1 MRKVAL
7 IALFATGTALG
18 SYAVAQTAP
27 GPVAQS
33 SSGGGDVQALPQASR
48 PHGFQQLTRA
58 DMDALTDARVAGIQA
73 GLKLNPEQQKL
84 WPALELAIRGMAADR
99 AARMERMRSGERP
112 TPPTDLMERLDR
124 RAERLS
130 QRAQRVTALQS
141 ALKPLWAS
149 FDERQKRLFP
159 ILMRAGA
166 GGRHTAW
173 AGGWRGGPDRM
184 GPGGMERMRERMGR
198 DGMGREGMGRHRMDR
213 DRMGRDRMGPG
224 ERRGGRG
231 RDGAPEPE
239 L

>member
-1 MRKVAL
+1 MRTVAL
-7 IALFATGTALG
+7 IALFTTGTALG

-27 GPVAQS
+27 GPGPQS
-33 SSGGGDVQALPQASR
+33 PSGGGDIQALPEAPR

-73 GLKLNPEQQKL
+73 GLKLSPEQQKL
-84 WPALELAIRGMAADR
+84 WPALELAIRANAAHR
-99 AARMERMRSGERP
+99 AARIERMRSGERL

-130 QRAQRVTALQS
+130 QRAQRMTALQS

-159 ILMRAGA
+159 ILMRAGG
-166 GGRHTAW
+166 GGRHMAW

-184 GPGGMERMRERMGR
+184 GPGAMERMGR
-198 DGMGREGMGRHRMDR
+198 DGMAREGMGRHRID
-213 DRMGRDRMGPG
+213 RDRMGPG

>member
-7 IALFATGTALG
+7 IALFTTATALG

-27 GPVAQS
+27 GPALPAPS
-33 SSGGGDVQALPQASR
+33 TSGDVQPLPEAAR
-48 PHGFQQLTRA
+48 PRGPFQQLTRA
-58 DMDALTDARVAGIQA
+58 DMDALTDARVAAIQA

-84 WPALELAIRGMAADR
+84 WPALELAIRANAAHR
-99 AARMERMRSGERP
+99 AARIERMRSGERP
-112 TPPTDLMERLDR
+112 TPPADLMERLDR
-124 RAERLS
+124 RADRLS
-130 QRAQRVTALQS
+130 QRAQRMTALQA

-159 ILMRAGA
+159 ILMRAGG

-173 AGGWRGGPDRM
+173 AEGWRGGPDRM

-198 DGMGREGMGRHRMDR
+198 GGMGQEGMGRHRMDR
-213 DRMGRDRMGPG
+213 DRMGPG
-224 ERRGGRG
+224 ERRGGPG
-231 RDGAPEPE
+231 RDGPPKPE

>member
-7 IALFATGTALG
+7 IALFTTGTALG

-27 GPVAQS
+27 GPGPQS
-33 SSGGGDVQALPQASR
+33 PSGGGDIQALPEAAR

-84 WPALELAIRGMAADR
+84 WPALELAIRANAAHR
-99 AARMERMRSGERP
+99 AARIERMRSGERP
-112 TPPTDLMERLDR
+112 TPPADLMERLDR

-130 QRAQRVTALQS
+130 ERAQRMTALQS

-159 ILMRAGA
+159 ILMRAGG
-166 GGRHTAW
+166 GGRHMAW
-173 AGGWRGGPDRM
+173 AGGWRGEPDRM
-184 GPGGMERMRERMGR
+184 GPGGMERMGERMGR
-198 DGMGREGMGRHRMDR
+198 DGMGRDTMGKHRMD
-213 DRMGRDRMGPG
+213 RDRMGPG

>member
-1 MRKVAL
+1 
-7 IALFATGTALG
+7 
-18 SYAVAQTAP
+18 
-27 GPVAQS
+27 
-33 SSGGGDVQALPQASR
+33 
-48 PHGFQQLTRA
+48 
-58 DMDALTDARVAGIQA
+58 
-73 GLKLNPEQQKL
+73 
-84 WPALELAIRGMAADR
+84 ELAIRANAADR

-130 QRAQRVTALQS
+130 ERAQRMTALQS

-166 GGRHTAW
+166 GGRHTVW
-173 AGGWRGGPDRM
+173 AGGWRGGPDHM
-184 GPGGMERMRERMGR
+184 GPGRMERMRERMGR
-198 DGMGREGMGRHRMDR
+198 DSMGREGMRRHRMDR
-213 DRMGRDRMGPG
+213 DRMGPG
-224 ERRGGRG
+224 ERRSDRG